1 MFKKSYIFQVGEVIK
16 HIVKELLKTNNGKKK
31 HIEAFASKSIND
43 IQIKRWR
50 RDNQTR
56 NTQK

>member
-43 IQIKRWR
+43 IQIKR
-50 RDNQTR
+50 
-56 NTQK
+56 